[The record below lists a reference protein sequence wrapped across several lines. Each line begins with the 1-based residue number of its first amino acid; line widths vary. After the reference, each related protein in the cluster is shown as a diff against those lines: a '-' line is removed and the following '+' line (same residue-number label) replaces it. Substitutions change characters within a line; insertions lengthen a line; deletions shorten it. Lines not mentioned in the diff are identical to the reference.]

1 MEQVEIKARIFDL
14 LREIES
20 LVTQKNELL
29 KQLESIPNVGLRT
42 PNIDVTGQ

>member
-1 MEQVEIKARIFDL
+1 MTEIEIKAAVFDIL
-14 LREIES
+14 KEIEA
-20 LVTQKNELL
+20 LVAQKNELL